1 MKSCDHIFHARHV
14 DFWHM
19 CLVHVDN
26 RKEQQSTCTMKIRG
40 QLEGQTTFPL
50 SVFMIYESSYELHV
64 EGQSVYSESRWGV
77 QY

>member
-1 MKSCDHIFHARHV
+1 MLNTYISD
-14 DFWHM
+14 M
-19 CLVHVDN
+19 CLVHVNN

-64 EGQSVYSESRWGV
+64 EGQSIYRRGT
-77 QY
+77 QH